1 MYLKT
6 VRARIPRFCEFVII
20 YKSNDAILLF
30 RKINRPIILSAACLS
45 LIMMLWLTI
54 IQTILSLLVHDS
66 MISYEKEADSPR
78 RSPNTPM
85 ELQMNPRWEN

>member
-1 MYLKT
+1 
-6 VRARIPRFCEFVII
+6 
-20 YKSNDAILLF
+20 
-30 RKINRPIILSAACLS
+30 
-45 LIMMLWLTI
+45 MMLWLTI